1 MSEVTLLLLLWT
13 VQQSANIRQSF
24 RPAVTWTHLCTTTE
38 MRRAWRVA
46 QEIRQDRGRIDDS
59 VWAVRRAYALCVL
72 FSVAMIVW
80 SVMQA
85 VFSLHSIL
93 WAVPTLIM
101 IAWFWGNVAG
111 QTRGLVDQL
120 YERKRWITGKEWA
133 DDAGEDGLE

>member
-1 MSEVTLLLLLWT
+1 MSEAILLLLLWT

-24 RPAVTWTHLCTTTE
+24 RPALAWTRLCTATE

-46 QEIRQDRGRIDDS
+46 QEMRQDRGRIDDG

-80 SVMQA
+80 SVAQA

-120 YERKRWITGKEWA
+120 YERKRWITGKEWM
-133 DDAGEDGLE
+133 DGTGEDDLE